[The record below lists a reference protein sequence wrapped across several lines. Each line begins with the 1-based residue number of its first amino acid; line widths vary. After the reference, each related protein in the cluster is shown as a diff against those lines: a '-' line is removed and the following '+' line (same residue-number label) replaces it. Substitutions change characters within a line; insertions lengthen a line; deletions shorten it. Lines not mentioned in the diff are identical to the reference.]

1 MDGAA
6 SRLRQATHGMTE
18 YTTILMV
25 FGFAAIVAGALLGL
39 PALLA
44 PRRLSPVKA
53 EPFECGKDPIE
64 VSEGRFA
71 IKFSTIAIFFI
82 IIDIELLFIWPWA
95 MLYRRLG
102 WFGFAEMLVFL
113 AILMLGFLYIWK
125 KGGLEWE

>member
-1 MDGAA
+1 MQYLPIVLVFLMAA
-6 SRLRQATHGMTE
+6 A
-18 YTTILMV
+18 
-25 FGFAAIVAGALLGL
+25 VAGALLFIPSL
-39 PALLA
+39 IA
-44 PRRLSPVKA
+44 PRRITAIKSA
-53 EPFECGKDPIE
+53 PFECGKDPIE

-82 IIDIELLFIWPWA
+82 LVDIELLFVWPWA

-113 AILMLGFLYIWK
+113 GILMLGFLYIWR